1 MLTAAKVCAAL
12 AIVWAVAALAA
23 QVWTARGGGRRD
35 YSKRVGSPW
44 RGIVYSFTGA
54 MLPAHKESAR
64 LHPGELVLG
73 VVTHVGIGISLFVIA
88 LALIGP
94 AWTGRVLAVART
106 PVLLALLAGLGL
118 LLKRI
123 ASRNLRA
130 ISTPDDYLAIV
141 ATCGL
146 LAGCVL
152 VGIDARSQ
160 TAFLLYAAVFFLYL
174 PLGKLRHAVFF
185 FVARGD
191 LGRRLGY
198 RGTYPP
204 VQER

>member
-1 MLTAAKVCAAL
+1 LLAL
-12 AIVWAVAALAA
+12 AKGFAVLAAVWAAVALAA
-23 QVWTARGGGRRD
+23 QVWAARGGGRRD
-35 YSKRVGSPW
+35 YSQRAGSPW

-64 LHPGELVLG
+64 LHPGELALG
-73 VVTHVGIGISLFVIA
+73 IVTHVGIGISLFAVA
-88 LALIGP
+88 LAVIGP
-94 AWTGRVLAVART
+94 AWAGRAFVVARI
-106 PVLLALLAGLGL
+106 PVALALLAGLGL

-123 ASRNLRA
+123 GSRNLRA

-152 VGIDARSQ
+152 VGVDARSQ
-160 TAFLLYAAVFFLYL
+160 TALLLYVGLFFLYL

-198 RGTYPP
+198 RGAYPP
-204 VQER
+204 VRER